1 MSPPG
6 HTGDCARFTDYL
18 MLTAGTNIWQKKAID
33 TPQVKILWDFNIQTD
48 RVLEARRP
56 DIVVTDKENQ
66 ETWIIDI
73 AIPGD
78 LRVKEKELEKKE
90 KYRDLA
96 IEMRRLR
103 KTSVKIVPIV
113 VEALGTIGSARS
125 DSEMLR
131 INDGTEIIQI
141 AVFLGS
147 AHILRKTLSL

>member
-1 MSPPG
+1 M
-6 HTGDCARFTDYL
+6 
-18 MLTAGTNIWQKKAID
+18 
-33 TPQVKILWDFNIQTD
+33 KILWDFNIQTD

-73 AIPGD
+73 AVPGD
-78 LRVKEKELEKKE
+78 LRVKEKELEKRE
-90 KYRDLA
+90 KYQDLA
-96 IEMRRLR
+96 IEMRRLW

-125 DSEMLR
+125 DSETLR

-141 AVFLGS
+141 AVFLGL